1 MVSNGTGQCNFL
13 GQRGRSFFI
22 APDKGTTGQAQKLA
36 KGREGTW
43 DGTITIFLSKSGW
56 DRDRTEQSLF
66 FCFRSA
72 FPVLERP
79 FSIFCLFLG
88 KWFCPGT
95 SWDRGVCRW
104 IFSPSLCPGQGTMW
118 QCDNGTMGQG
128 IIFVSGQRDNGTSR
142 LLETLV
148 QCKFQNL
155 TRPSLR
161 WVCSE

>member
-22 APDKGTTGQAQKLA
+22 ATDKGTTGQAQKLA

-79 FSIFCLFLG
+79 FSIFLSFFGKVILSWDILG
-88 KWFCPGT
+88 QRSLSLDFFSFSLPGT
-95 SWDRGVCRW
+95 RDNV
-104 IFSPSLCPGQGTMW
+104 TMW
-118 QCDNGTMGQG
+118 QWDNGTRNYFCLGTKGQWNVLSLG
-128 IIFVSGQRDNGTSR
+128 NPSTMQISEFDQTFFKVSM
-142 LLETLV
+142 
-148 QCKFQNL
+148 
-155 TRPSLR
+155 
-161 WVCSE
+161 